1 MNKMH
6 LKFSVE
12 IMNLIIM
19 LEKLGS
25 LDCFLGA
32 SQVQPLVRSQGART
46 WHRVRLLTMTT
57 RAFKYLMVFLA
68 L

>member
-6 LKFSVE
+6 LRFLVE
-12 IMNLIIM
+12 IMSLSIM

-32 SQVQPLVRSQGART
+32 SQVQPSVRSQGART
-46 WHRVRLLTMTT
+46 WHKVETGGGEDC
-57 RAFKYLMVFLA
+57 
-68 L
+68 

>member
-1 MNKMH
+1 MH
-6 LKFSVE
+6 LKFSVK

-32 SQVQPLVRSQGART
+32 SQVQPSVRSQGAHT
-46 WHRVRLLTMTT
+46 WHRVETGGGEDC
-57 RAFKYLMVFLA
+57 
-68 L
+68 